1 MAAQLSPTPL
11 ARRLVDRYLMFGL
24 AGLFAF
30 LSLAIVLAWRGT
42 FTQFV
47 AVTAVL
53 PLLML
58 LVGAFVLRR
67 TVRLS
72 EAIEQQLQQIAT
84 VSSTLDATLEPLAAP
99 GPAAAGWNALLA
111 QLRERR
117 TLDMLESRL
126 NSTLAPREEKRWEAI
141 VNHLTDG
148 VAVCN
153 AELVITCGNT
163 SLAAMFGVESPEKL
177 VGRKILELLIEK
189 GAAEKTGM
197 LEQLSHGS
205 GKLTCDFLRGAELAA
220 GVWRLTRFPLHGEAF
235 RDGGTLWTL
244 RDVTQQKLAE
254 DARNQFVYTATHELR
269 TPLAN
274 IRAYAETLA
283 LEDGIDEEKQK
294 SFFNIIN
301 SEATRLGHF
310 IDDLLNVS
318 QMEAGSIT
326 IVRHETDIERLLG
339 EVIEHVRPQ
348 IEQKELK
355 FESQQPAKLPKLKVD
370 KSKLAAAL
378 VNLLGNAI
386 KYTPAGGNVKLHVE
400 HEASQIH
407 FHVEDTGIGIAAEEL
422 PRLCEKFFR
431 SEDARVR
438 EITGSGL
445 GLAFTQEVARLHGGR
460 LTARSELDKGSRF
473 SLTLPLP

>member
-1 MAAQLSPTPL
+1 MAPRLPTPSL
-11 ARRLVDRYLMFGL
+11 TRRLVDRYLMFGL

-30 LSLAIVLAWRGT
+30 LSLAIVLAWRGA

-72 EAIEQQLQQIAT
+72 EAIELQLQQIAT

-99 GPAAAGWNALLA
+99 GAAAAGWNALLEK
-111 QLRERR
+111 LREQR
-117 TLDMLESRL
+117 TLSTLESRL
-126 NSTLAPREEKRWEAI
+126 SLTLAPREEKRWEAI

-148 VAVCN
+148 IAVCDG
-153 AELVITCGNT
+153 ELMITCANS
-163 SLAAMFGVESPEKL
+163 SLAAMLGAGSPEKL
-177 VGRKILELLIEK
+177 VGRKILELVAEK
-189 GAAEKTGM
+189 GAAEKAGV
-197 LEQLSHGS
+197 LEQLGRGS
-205 GKLTCDFLRGAELAA
+205 GKLTCDFLRGPDLAA
-220 GVWRLTRFPLHGEAF
+220 GVWRLTRSPLHGEIL
-235 RDGGTLWTL
+235 REGGTLWTL

-254 DARNQFVYTATHELR
+254 EARNQFVYTATHELR

-274 IRAYAETLA
+274 IKAYAETLA

-294 SFFNIIN
+294 SFYNIIN

-326 IVRHETDIERLLG
+326 IMRHETDIERLLG
-339 EVIEHVRPQ
+339 EVIEHVQPQ
-348 IEQKELK
+348 IEQKKLE
-355 FESQQPAKLPKLKVD
+355 FQTQQPAKLPKLKVD
-370 KSKLAAAL
+370 KAKLAAAL

-386 KYTPAGGNVKLHVE
+386 KYTPAEGHVKLVVE

-407 FHVEDTGIGIAAEEL
+407 FHVEDSGIGIAAEEL

-431 SEDARVR
+431 SQDARVQ

-445 GLAFTQEVARLHGGR
+445 GLAFTQEVARLHGGK
-460 LTARSELDKGSRF
+460 LTARSELNKGSRF